1 MSTTQTARTN
11 KPTHARRHTSRNR
24 AQLCE
29 YCSGCVSCDP
39 DHACSPAPAAASE
52 NVDASELDPREEAH
66 YAAFQEPDEPYEDPE
81 PPGPSLSDYCD
92 ELATREF
99 MEAALAPD
107 QALVIKYAR
116 LLVSGDADKMRGY
129 TAFTKTRIEFG
140 IHPRATALFE
150 DLVADRVGR
159 HFHIAGRTVPPEL
172 SSNPYEFQRAY
183 DLRDRPRTGWLV
195 DQILME
201 RGFTVLYG
209 PPGCGKSFVA
219 LDWAMSIVHGV
230 DWQGRETMV
239 GAVGYVAAEGAH
251 EFGPRIAAWQQE
263 HGCSGADIE
272 REQFYVLGTAPDL
285 MKNETAQKL
294 AMATWTI
301 PNLKLIIVDTMART
315 MYDGDE
321 NAARDVGKFI
331 ANIELLKF
339 ATGAA
344 ILVVHHT
351 TKADQTNVRGSSAL
365 PGAAT
370 TLLSLVSPKGS
381 NGGLILACEKQKEE
395 EAFDPAINLQ
405 RETVT
410 LADGVTTSC
419 VIREAVGLFPQ
430 VDSRTLALRV
440 LVDKFGT
447 AGASHADWLK
457 ETGMPPSTLDQ
468 AIKSLKDGGYVEK
481 REGHRGVYTPTTKAP
496 ELLNMPIVDLSAP
509 VASHDGSGA
518 S

>member
-331 ANIELLKF
+331 ANIEMLRF
-339 ATGAA
+339 ATDAA
-344 ILVVHHT
+344 ILVIHHT
-351 TKADQTNVRGSSAL
+351 TKSTGDVRGSSAL

-370 TLLSLVSPKGS
+370 TMLSLVSPKGS
-381 NGGLILACEKQKEE
+381 HGGLILSCEKQKEAA
-395 EAFDPAINLQ
+395 AFDPPINLQ
-405 RETVT
+405 RADIT
-410 LADGVTTSC
+410 LDDGETSC
-419 VIREAVGLFPQ
+419 VIREAVSLFPQ
-430 VDSRTLALRV
+430 VDSQTLALRV
-440 LVDKFGT
+440 LDTEFGT
-447 AGASHADWLK
+447 AGAGYTDWLDK
-457 ETGMPPSTLDQ
+457 SGIASTSFDR
-468 AIKSLKDGGYVEK
+468 AVKSLLKDGYVEK
-481 REGHRGVYTPTTKAP
+481 GEGRQDPYKPTAKAH